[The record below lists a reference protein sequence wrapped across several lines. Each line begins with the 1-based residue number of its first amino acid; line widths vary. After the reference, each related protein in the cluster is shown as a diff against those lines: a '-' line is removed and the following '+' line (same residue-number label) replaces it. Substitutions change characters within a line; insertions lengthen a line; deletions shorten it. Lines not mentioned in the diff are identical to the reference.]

1 MGQIPPQVRQL
12 GGLFGGG
19 ITCSALYDDENGITQ
34 PQLLDMATRGP
45 AGQLM
50 DAWDTPGIRHGSLS
64 SPAYRDYLL
73 GWCRQQIDAGV
84 DYLFMDEHTAA
95 LGGLEG
101 YDDHSLA
108 DFRRYL
114 VHRVPADAGLAG
126 RRSTLDEQSMGLN

>member
-1 MGQIPPQVRQL
+1 
-12 GGLFGGG
+12 
-19 ITCSALYDDENGITQ
+19 
-34 PQLLDMATRGP
+34 
-45 AGQLM
+45 M
-50 DAWDTPGIRHGSLS
+50 DAWETPGIRHGSLS

-108 DFRRYL
+108 DFRRYSPP
-114 VHRVPADAGLAG
+114 RARRRRAG
-126 RRSTLDEQSMGLN
+126 RPAIHAGRASMGLN